1 MRRATSQAEP
11 RHRSASSRRRCPLPG
26 RYGEV
31 EIEGFAIGT
40 KEKHRVLVDER
51 SWEGVPLDLLE
62 WLGRDDRTQELRDL
76 IAKSAAT

>member
-1 MRRATSQAEP
+1 
-11 RHRSASSRRRCPLPG
+11 
-26 RYGEV
+26 
-31 EIEGFAIGT
+31 
-40 KEKHRVLVDER
+40 VDER